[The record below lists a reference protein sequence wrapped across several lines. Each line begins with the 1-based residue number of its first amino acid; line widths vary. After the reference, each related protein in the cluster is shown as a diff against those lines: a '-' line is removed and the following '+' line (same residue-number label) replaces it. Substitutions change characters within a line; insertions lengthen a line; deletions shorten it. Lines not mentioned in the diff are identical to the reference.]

1 MAAYS
6 SPAMKSSGLNYI
18 ELISQ
23 NMNIKQNT
31 YRIQCKSIQVLLKII
46 PFVMHPNPNK
56 TKYVINLT
64 VALCFREKLIIP

>member
-23 NMNIKQNT
+23 NMNIKLNT
-31 YRIQCKSIQVLLKII
+31 YCIHAMQEHI
-46 PFVMHPNPNK
+46 PFVMYPNPNK

-64 VALCFREKLIIP
+64 VALCFREN